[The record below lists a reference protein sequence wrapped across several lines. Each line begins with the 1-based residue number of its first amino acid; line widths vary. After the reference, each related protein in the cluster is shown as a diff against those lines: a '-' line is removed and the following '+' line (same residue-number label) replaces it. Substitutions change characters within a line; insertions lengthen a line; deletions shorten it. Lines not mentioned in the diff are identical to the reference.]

1 MLSRR
6 RATAFLAAAVAAL
19 AAPAGAQ
26 ASAQDAACPGADQ
39 VPTAAT
45 IAQASQATLCLLN
58 DERATAGLQP
68 VAETPGLT
76 QPSAAYSARMVAEN
90 FFAHVSPDGGT
101 LVDRLTAARY
111 IAPDGDWT
119 VGENLAWGQGDLGTP
134 RNIVIAWMN
143 SPGHRH
149 NILTGEFD
157 EIGIGIA
164 LGTPGDPSWGATYT
178 TDFGDVAGHE
188 TLATAASA
196 PATAAPAAA
205 TAGTTAK
212 TTKKPKSTKTAKR
225 CATTVRGRA
234 AKATKSAKAK
244 SAGKG
249 AKAKAAATTCG
260 AGARAAKGRA
270 AKSRAAKGRAAKTT
284 KK

>member
-6 RATAFLAAAVAAL
+6 RAIAFLAAAVAAL

-26 ASAQDAACPGADQ
+26 ASAQDAPCPGADA
-39 VPTAAT
+39 VPTAGT

-58 DERATAGLQP
+58 DERATAGLHP
-68 VAETPGLT
+68 VAETPGLS

-111 IAPDGDWT
+111 IEPDGDWT

-134 RNIVIAWMN
+134 RNIVVAWMN

-149 NILTGEFD
+149 NILTGEFT
-157 EIGIGIA
+157 EIGLGIA

-178 TDFGDVAGHE
+178 TDFGAVAGHE
-188 TLATAASA
+188 QLATAASA
-196 PATAAPAAA
+196 RTAAAPAARKA
-205 TAGTTAK
+205 TRTA
-212 TTKKPKSTKTAKR
+212 KTAKR
-225 CATTVRGRA
+225 CGGPARAHA
-234 AKATKSAKAK
+234 AKAGKSAKART
-244 SAGKG
+244 ARKG
-249 AKAKAAATTCG
+249 AKATGAATCG
-260 AGARAAKGRA
+260 TT
-270 AKSRAAKGRAAKTT
+270 AAKGRAAKTT

>member
-6 RATAFLAAAVAAL
+6 RALAFLTAAVTAL
-19 AAPAGAQ
+19 AAPAGAH
-26 ASAQDAACPGADQ
+26 ASAQDAACPGADA

-45 IAQASQATLCLLN
+45 IAEASQATLCLLN
-58 DERATAGLQP
+58 DERAVAGLHP

-119 VGENLAWGQGDLGTP
+119 VGENIAWGQGDLGTP

-149 NILTGEFD
+149 NILTGEFN

-164 LGTPGDPSWGATYT
+164 LGTPGDPTWGATYT
-178 TDFGDVAGHE
+178 TDFGAVAGHE
-188 TLATAASA
+188 ALATAASA
-196 PATAAPAAA
+196 PASAAAPTARKA
-205 TAGTTAK
+205 TKA
-212 TTKKPKSTKTAKR
+212 SKTAKR
-225 CATTVRGRA
+225 CATTTRARA
-234 AKATKSAKAK
+234 AKATKATKASKTKAAK
-244 SAGKG
+244 KG
-249 AKAKAAATTCG
+249 AKAKRTATCMSAA
-260 AGARAAKGRA
+260 R
-270 AKSRAAKGRAAKTT
+270 AKGRAAKTT

>member
-6 RATAFLAAAVAAL
+6 RAIALLAAAVSAL

-39 VPTAAT
+39 VPTAGT

-58 DERATAGLQP
+58 NERAVAGLHP

-111 IAPDGDWT
+111 IDPNGDWT
-119 VGENLAWGQGDLGTP
+119 VGENIAWGQGDLGTP
-134 RNIVIAWMN
+134 RNIVVAWMN

-149 NILTGEFD
+149 NILTGEFT

-164 LGTPGDPSWGATYT
+164 LGTPGDPTWGATYT
-178 TDFGDVAGHE
+178 TDFGAVAGHE
-188 TLATAASA
+188 AVATAASA
-196 PATAAPAAA
+196 PTATAASAAR
-205 TAGTTAK
+205 TPAK
-212 TTKKPKSTKTAKR
+212 TTKKAAKAPKR
-225 CATTVRGRA
+225 CGTTARGRA
-234 AKATKSAKAK
+234 AGTTKVK
-244 SAGKG
+244 SGKG
-249 AKAKAAATTCG
+249 AKAKRATTCVS
-260 AGARAAKGRA
+260 AAHAKGRA
-270 AKSRAAKGRAAKTT
+270 AKSAKK
-284 KK
+284 

>member
-6 RATAFLAAAVAAL
+6 RAIAFLTAAVAAL
-19 AAPAGAQ
+19 VAPAGAH
-26 ASAQDAACPGADQ
+26 ASAQDAACPGADA
-39 VPTAAT
+39 VPTAGT
-45 IAQASQATLCLLN
+45 IALASQATLCLLN
-58 DERATAGLQP
+58 NERAAAGLHP

-119 VGENLAWGQGDLGTP
+119 VGENIAWGQGDLATP
-134 RNIVIAWMN
+134 RNIVVAWMN

-149 NILTGEFD
+149 NVLTGEFT
-157 EIGIGIA
+157 EIGLGIA

-178 TDFGDVAGHE
+178 TDYGAVPGHE
-188 TLATAASA
+188 PVATAASA
-196 PATAAPAAA
+196 RTAAASTAPAAGTA
-205 TAGTTAK
+205 TKTAK
-212 TTKKPKSTKTAKR
+212 SAKTAKR
-225 CATTVRGRA
+225 CGAAPRAHA
-234 AKATKSAKAK
+234 AKAGKAAKAK
-244 SAGKG
+244 TAKHGV
-249 AKAKAAATTCG
+249 KAKRAASCG
-260 AGARAAKGRA
+260 AGAG
-270 AKSRAAKGRAAKTT
+270 KGRAAKTA

>member
-1 MLSRR
+1 MLSHR
-6 RATAFLAAAVAAL
+6 RAIALLAAAVAAL

-26 ASAQDAACPGADQ
+26 ASAQDAACPGADD

-58 DERATAGLQP
+58 DERAVAGLHP

-76 QPSAAYSARMVAEN
+76 QPSAAYSARMVAED

-119 VGENLAWGQGDLGTP
+119 VGENIAWGQAELSTP

-149 NILTGEFD
+149 NILTGEFT

-178 TDFGDVAGHE
+178 TDFGAVAGRE
-188 TLATAASA
+188 TLATAAAVPSAAPSA
-196 PATAAPAAA
+196 PAAPKAAR
-205 TAGTTAK
+205 
-212 TTKKPKSTKTAKR
+212 TAKR
-225 CATTVRGRA
+225 CGVVARA
-234 AKATKSAKAK
+234 AKV
-244 SAGKG
+244 KG
-249 AKAKAAATTCG
+249 AKAKAASVKSATKGAKAKRVAATCG
-260 AGARAAKGRA
+260 GPARPKARAAT
-270 AKSRAAKGRAAKTT
+270 S

>member
-1 MLSRR
+1 MVSTRTRSSRAPGPTR
-6 RATAFLAAAVAAL
+6 RPTA
-19 AAPAGAQ
+19 PGGAH
-26 ASAQDAACPGADQ
+26 ASAHAAACPGADD

-58 DERATAGLQP
+58 DERAVAGLHP

-76 QPSAAYSARMVAEN
+76 QPSAAYSAQMVAQD
-90 FFAHVSPDGGT
+90 FFAHVAPDGST

-119 VGENLAWGQGDLGTP
+119 VGENIAWGQAQLATP

-149 NILTGEFD
+149 NILTGEFN

-178 TDFGDVAGHE
+178 TDFGAVAGRE
-188 TLATAASA
+188 TLATAAAVPS
-196 PATAAPAAA
+196 AAPAA
-205 TAGTTAK
+205 
-212 TTKKPKSTKTAKR
+212 P
-225 CATTVRGRA
+225 
-234 AKATKSAKAK
+234 
-244 SAGKG
+244 
-249 AKAKAAATTCG
+249 KAAT
-260 AGARAAKGRA
+260 
-270 AKSRAAKGRAAKTT
+270 
-284 KK
+284 

>member
-6 RATAFLAAAVAAL
+6 AAALLTTVVAAL
-19 AAPAGAQ
+19 AAPAGAH
-26 ASAQDAACPGADQ
+26 ASAQTAACPGADD

-58 DERATAGLQP
+58 DERAAAGLHP
-68 VAETPGLT
+68 VTETPALT
-76 QPSAAYSARMVAEN
+76 QPSAAYSAQMVAQD
-90 FFAHVSPDGGT
+90 FFAHVAPDGAT

-119 VGENLAWGQGDLGTP
+119 VGENIAWGQAQLATP

-178 TDFGDVAGHE
+178 TDFGAVAGRE
-188 TLATAASA
+188 TLATAAAVPS
-196 PATAAPAAA
+196 AAPAAPKPA
-205 TAGTTAK
+205 ASAK
-212 TTKKPKSTKTAKR
+212 TTRTAKR
-225 CATTVRGRA
+225 CGVVARA
-234 AKATKSAKAK
+234 AKV
-244 SAGKG
+244 KG
-249 AKAKAAATTCG
+249 AKAKAASVKSATKGAKAKRVAATCG
-260 AGARAAKGRA
+260 GPARPKARAAK
-270 AKSRAAKGRAAKTT
+270 S

>member
-6 RATAFLAAAVAAL
+6 RAIALLAAAVSAL
-19 AAPAGAQ
+19 AAPAGAH

-39 VPTAAT
+39 VPTAGT
-45 IAQASQATLCLLN
+45 MAQASQATLCLLN
-58 DERATAGLQP
+58 NERAVAGLHP

-111 IAPDGDWT
+111 IDPNGDWT
-119 VGENLAWGQGDLGTP
+119 VGENIAWGQGDLGTP
-134 RNIVIAWMN
+134 RNIVVAWMN

-149 NILTGEFD
+149 NILTGEFT

-178 TDFGDVAGHE
+178 TDFGAVAGRE
-188 TLATAASA
+188 AVVAAASA
-196 PATAAPAAA
+196 PTATAATAAR
-205 TAGTTAK
+205 TTKKTTKTSRRCGTTA
-212 TTKKPKSTKTAKR
+212 
-225 CATTVRGRA
+225 RGRA
-234 AKATKSAKAK
+234 AKATKARSGKRGKAK
-244 SAGKG
+244 R
-249 AKAKAAATTCG
+249 AATTC
-260 AGARAAKGRA
+260 AGAVRATGHAAKA
-270 AKSRAAKGRAAKTT
+270 AKK
-284 KK
+284 

>member
-1 MLSRR
+1 MLPRR
-6 RATAFLAAAVAAL
+6 RATALLAALASLAAL
-19 AAPAGAQ
+19 AAPVSAH
-26 ASAQDAACPGADQ
+26 ASAQDAACPGADA

-58 DERATAGLQP
+58 DERTAAGLHP

-90 FFAHVSPDGGT
+90 FFAHVSPDGGS

-119 VGENLAWGQGDLGTP
+119 VGENIAWGEGELGTP
-134 RNIVIAWMN
+134 RNIVVAWMN

-149 NILTGEFD
+149 NILTGEFT

-164 LGTPGDPSWGATYT
+164 LGTPGNPSWGATYT
-178 TDFGDVAGHE
+178 TDFGAVAGHE
-188 TLATAASA
+188 ALATAASA
-196 PATAAPAAA
+196 PTAAAPAAR
-205 TAGTTAK
+205 TAAK
-212 TTKKPKSTKTAKR
+212 TSKTAKR
-225 CATTVRGRA
+225 CGTAPRGRA
-234 AKATKSAKAK
+234 AKATKTAQARTAK
-244 SAGKG
+244 KG
-249 AKAKAAATTCG
+249 AKAARTATCG
-260 AGARAAKGRA
+260 GTVR
-270 AKSRAAKGRAAKTT
+270 AKGRAAKTT

>member
-1 MLSRR
+1 MFSRR
-6 RATAFLAAAVAAL
+6 RAIAFLATAAAAL

-26 ASAQDAACPGADQ
+26 ASAQDAACPGADA

-58 DERATAGLQP
+58 NERAAAGLHP
-68 VAETPGLT
+68 VAEAQGLT
-76 QPSAAYSARMVAEN
+76 QPSAAYSARMVAER

-101 LVDRLTAARY
+101 LVDRLTAAGY

-119 VGENLAWGQGDLGTP
+119 VGENIAWGQGDLATP
-134 RNIVIAWMN
+134 RNIAVAWMN

-149 NILTGEFD
+149 NILTGEFT

-178 TDFGDVAGHE
+178 TDFGAVAGHE
-188 TLATAASA
+188 ALATAASV
-196 PATAAPAAA
+196 PTAAPAAP
-205 TAGTTAK
+205 TARTAAK
-212 TTKKPKSTKTAKR
+212 TTKAKTAKR
-225 CATTVRGRA
+225 CGTTSRGRA
-234 AKATKSAKAK
+234 AKAAKTAK
-244 SAGKG
+244 GKRAKKG
-249 AKAKAAATTCG
+249 AKAKGATTCG
-260 AGARAAKGRA
+260 ATARAKGRT
-270 AKSRAAKGRAAKTT
+270 AKTA